1 MAREYAPDEPV
12 AKQREYAAE
21 PTAKAEGD
29 SDLYTKTYK
38 ALTEALPAEEGR
50 QRFVGPMLAAGA
62 GELARG
68 VGAAT
73 QLVAPETG
81 KKISDV
87 GRAVVEA
94 TKSRYPEI
102 GRAHV

>member
-50 QRFVGPMLAAGA
+50 QRFVGPMLAAGRRRA
-62 GELARG
+62 CSWCWRCHSNGCSRNR
-68 VGAAT
+68 
-73 QLVAPETG
+73 
-81 KKISDV
+81 KKD
-87 GRAVVEA
+87 
-94 TKSRYPEI
+94 
-102 GRAHV
+102 